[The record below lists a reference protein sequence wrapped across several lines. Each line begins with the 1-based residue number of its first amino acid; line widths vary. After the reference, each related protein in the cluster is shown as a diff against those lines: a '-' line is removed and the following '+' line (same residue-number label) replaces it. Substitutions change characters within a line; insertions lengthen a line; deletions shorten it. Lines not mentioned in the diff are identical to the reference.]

1 MKYIIIRQEQWWSH
15 LCMSMDRCKR
25 WWIYLPSHTSCAK
38 SRTVVEAAMWAAK
51 VNFPP
56 PKTATGLLRNSI
68 LAPSDDRDAAQ
79 QPSTS
84 SGLPPR
90 TPSPESLHIH
100 RRAPASVPQFQ
111 KTSGTKSQ
119 PNTVPRRRNYQ
130 ISDNFSS
137 LRPTHGSI
145 SPSPIHV
152 RSRSPSGPSSASMA
166 VLTGLT
172 TSPPFPTKDRNL
184 QQFTD
189 SKLTSILH
197 FSDLCHYLL
206 QGELCCLHVKTIEK
220 EKVGKNW

>member
-1 MKYIIIRQEQWWSH
+1 M
-15 LCMSMDRCKR
+15 
-25 WWIYLPSHTSCAK
+25 
-38 SRTVVEAAMWAAK
+38 
-51 VNFPP
+51 NFPP

-84 SGLPPR
+84 SDLPPR

-152 RSRSPSGPSSASMA
+152 RSRSPSGPSSVSMA

-184 QQFTD
+184 QRFAD
-189 SKLTSILH
+189 SKDVRIVSPTATDPSM
-197 FSDLCHYLL
+197 SVA
-206 QGELCCLHVKTIEK
+206 EKKERCLPA
-220 EKVGKNW
+220 

>member
-1 MKYIIIRQEQWWSH
+1 MNLSTLTH
-15 LCMSMDRCKR
+15 LMREESYSSR
-25 WWIYLPSHTSCAK
+25 SCNVG
-38 SRTVVEAAMWAAK
+38 SQGE
-51 VNFPP
+51 FPP

-137 LRPTHGSI
+137 FRPTHGSI

-184 QQFTD
+184 Q
-189 SKLTSILH
+189 
-197 FSDLCHYLL
+197 
-206 QGELCCLHVKTIEK
+206 
-220 EKVGKNW
+220 